1 MSEQRKTWNV
11 IVVGGGCAGL
21 SAAIYLA
28 RAMRSVLV
36 IDGGQ
41 SLALWEPDV
50 QNYFGFPEGISGEE
64 LIKRG
69 KAHAKKYG
77 ATLVQDEISEAALDG
92 KTFVLQGKEET
103 YRAKRVLLATGVLHI
118 PPDIPHVSECLGH
131 SMFFCKDC
139 DGYRNQ
145 DKQIAIL
152 GQNNEAV
159 EYALGMLCYASCV
172 LIATNGKKPAWDQQ
186 HSDWVSEY
194 KLPVYE
200 SRITGVAQE
209 NGFLSSLTFANE
221 RCVVIDALFTT
232 RGDIFHNKLGKALG
246 AELDADGQIVVN
258 HCMRT
263 SVEGLYA
270 AGCVTPA
277 NCQMI
282 IAAGNGATAAQA
294 INRDLFEESL
304 KNHELRYARA
314 KQVATE
320 QTKPVELDARP
331 S

>member
-1 MSEQRKTWNV
+1 MNKEEKPWDV
-11 IVVGGGCAGL
+11 IIVGGGCAGL
-21 SAAIYLA
+21 SAAIYLG
-28 RAMRSVLV
+28 RAMRKVLL
-36 IDGGQ
+36 IDSGQ

-77 ATLVQDEISEAALDG
+77 AEIVQDEIAAASRRENEFLLEG
-92 KTFVLQGKEET
+92 KNGS

-118 PPDIPHVSECLGH
+118 PPDIPHVKECLGH

-145 DKQIAIL
+145 DKQIVIV

-172 LIATNGKKPAWDQQ
+172 LIATNGKTPAWDKEHAQ
-186 HSDWVSEY
+186 WVSEY
-194 KLPVYE
+194 EIPVYE
-200 SRITGVAQE
+200 SRIIEVDQKD
-209 NGFLSSLTFANE
+209 GFLKTLSFEDE
-221 RCVVIDALFTT
+221 RCVEVDALFTT
-232 RGDIFHNKLGKALG
+232 RGDIVHNKLGKALG
-246 AELDADGQIVVN
+246 AELDAEGQIVVN

-263 SVEGLYA
+263 SIAGLYA

-277 NCQMI
+277 NCQI
-282 IAAGNGATAAQA
+282 IISAGNGATAGQA

-304 KNHELRYARA
+304 QNHVLRRIRA

-320 QTKPVELDARP
+320 QTEPVEIPLK
-331 S
+331 